1 MKKKSATTYAT
12 KEVLSQAELN
22 IFFKKK
28 KKKRTTKPQFSFEGP
43 VSNEAL
49 RE

>member
-28 KKKRTTKPQFSFEGP
+28 KKRTTKPQFSFEGP